1 MAEKNKTKP
10 GFKYKK
16 SRSKLAPKKNDHI
29 PSLKVVSR
37 SKLAPKHRMTW
48 ERKFEPHSK
57 KKKPK
62 YSRPMHL

>member
-16 SRSKLAPKKNDHI
+16 SRSKLVPKQA
-29 PSLKVVSR
+29 KVVSR
-37 SKLAPKHRMTW
+37 S
-48 ERKFEPHSK
+48 

>member
-16 SRSKLAPKKNDHI
+16 SRSKLAPKKME
-29 PSLKVVSR
+29 VVSR
-37 SKLAPKHRMTW
+37 SKLAPMHRMTW